1 MERVLNSARL
11 CQQAGR
17 REPRVK
23 YCYANRRHV
32 LYPDA
37 NDSWRAAPA
46 AYTDEFL
53 DRIDKMGFDGIEV
66 GIDVLETTGGDKRNV
81 VAFTKRLASAG
92 VPVVALRSGGS
103 LTDGRNGVSNQDRLA
118 KAIRFAGWAGIGVVN
133 GALSAPPRYPGKP
146 GFSPGWTKSQG
157 SSREASLADYR
168 ELSAALRKACDL
180 AASDGVTI
188 SVEVHQNSLVD
199 NSWSA
204 VRTVEMVDRKN
215 FGINPDLGNIF
226 WTYDVPEE
234 TCEAAIKAL
243 APHSVYW
250 HCKNLIRVNHPEMER
265 TVFLRV
271 SIPDGEID
279 YRFAISAMVEAKYP
293 GYMAIEGVQSGDQFH
308 ADGKSVEYAKTVVA
322 DLARRKR

>member
-1 MERVLNSARL
+1 M
-11 CQQAGR
+11 
-17 REPRVK
+17 K
-23 YCYANRRHV
+23 FCYANRRHV

-37 NDSWRAAPA
+37 HDSWRAAPS

-53 DRIDKMGFDGIEV
+53 EKVKTMGFDGIEV
-66 GIDVLETTGGDKRNV
+66 GIDVLDATGGDKNSV
-81 VAFTKRLASAG
+81 MSFAKRLASAG
-92 VPVVALRSGGS
+92 VPIVTLRSGGS
-103 LTDGRNGVSNQDRLA
+103 LTDARAGLANQERLA
-118 KAIRFAGWAGIGVVN
+118 RAMRFAAWAGIGVVN

-146 GFSPGWTKSQG
+146 GFAPGWPKSQD

-168 ELSAALRKACDL
+168 ELAVALQKACDV

-188 SVEVHQNSLVD
+188 SLEVHQNSLVD

-204 VRTVEMVDRKN
+204 TRIHGLVERKN

-243 APHSVYW
+243 APISVYW
-250 HCKNLIRVNHPEMER
+250 HCKNLIRVNHPENER

-271 SIPDGEID
+271 PI
-279 YRFAISAMVEAKYP
+279 
-293 GYMAIEGVQSGDQFH
+293 
-308 ADGKSVEYAKTVVA
+308 
-322 DLARRKR
+322 

>member
-1 MERVLNSARL
+1 L
-11 CQQAGR
+11 
-17 REPRVK
+17 K

-53 DRIDKMGFDGIEV
+53 DRTREMGFDGIEI
-66 GIDVLETTGGDKRNV
+66 GIEVLEATGGDRRNV
-81 VAFTKRLASAG
+81 TAFTKRLAAAK

-103 LTDGRNGVSNQDRLA
+103 LTDGRYGPANQERLA
-118 KAIRFAGWAGIGVVN
+118 RAIKLAGWAGIGIVN

-146 GFSPGWTKSQG
+146 LFSPGFSKSQD

-168 ELSAALRKACDL
+168 ELAAALRKACDL
-180 AASDGVTI
+180 GAADGVTI
-188 SVEVHQNSLVD
+188 SVEVHQNSIVD

-226 WTYDVPEE
+226 WVYDVPEE

-243 APHSVYW
+243 ASHSVYW
-250 HCKNLIRVNHPEMER
+250 HCKNLIRVHHPENER

-271 SIPDGEID
+271 PIPDGEID
-279 YRFAISAMVEAKYP
+279 YRFAISAMVAADYP

-308 ADGKSVEYAKTVVA
+308 GDGKSIAYAKGVVA
-322 DLARRKR
+322 DLEKRARKR